1 MTAIQDFFS
10 NMRIEKFESFKL
22 DSDLSIFEINQNT
35 VIFFDLEDNPQINKY
50 IKNQHSELV
59 KKFADVD
66 RNLIY
71 ISNSGYPKDIRGLL
85 KFYLP
90 YLSASDLQQF
100 YFEEHIFSK
109 AVNEMTNEMLELFE
123 EKSSGS
129 VYKCEYQSIL
139 DYIGYKG
146 NIKSG
151 FIFFDHPDYRNY
163 NTQYNASIL
172 ECNDLL
178 LKDSPDTFF
187 ENLIK
192 FFKKEKE
199 RIEEYDCMIDNSPE
213 YYAYQN
219 LDDDTKEKVVEI
231 QRQLRELRDS
241 GQLLLALPI
250 LKDILN
256 SEANKINL
264 NSVSKVLIMSNYR
277 IVLPYFDNLEI
288 QLSHLTKAV
297 YILFYNNPQGINI
310 KELYKYKKE
319 LLVLY
324 SNISYQIDYDKIQ
337 QSIEDLVNPESKAI
351 YTHISRIK
359 AAFYKQ
365 MYYVYAKNYIV
376 AGKNFGDDFKY
387 IPIIKTNVIYD
398 PEFDD

>member
-1 MTAIQDFFS
+1 MANLQDYFA
-10 NMRIEKFESFKL
+10 NLRIEKFDSFKFHNN
-22 DSDLSIFEINQNT
+22 LSSFNIDQNAI
-35 VIFFDLEDNPQINKY
+35 VFFDLENNLQINKY
-50 IKNQHSELV
+50 IKNQYSDLN
-59 KKFADVD
+59 KKFAEGGKNFIYLS
-66 RNLIY
+66 NL
-71 ISNSGYPKDIRGLL
+71 GYPKDIRGLL

-90 YLSASDLQQF
+90 YLSPSDLKKF
-100 YFEEHIFSK
+100 YSEEHIVSK
-109 AVNEMTNEMLELFE
+109 LMNEMTKLFD
-123 EKSSGS
+123 EKLSGS
-129 VYKCEYQSIL
+129 VFKSGYQSIL

-151 FIFFDHPDYRNY
+151 FIFFDNLDFYNYDPNY
-163 NTQYNASIL
+163 NTSIL

-178 LKDSPDTFF
+178 LKDSPDAFF
-187 ENLIK
+187 ENLIL
-192 FFKKEKE
+192 FFKNEKN
-199 RIEEYDCMIDNSPE
+199 RIEEYDCMIGNTQE
-213 YYAYQN
+213 YYAYDN
-219 LDDDTKEKVVEI
+219 LDEDAKEKVLEI
-231 QRQLRELRDS
+231 QSQLRELRDS

-256 SEANKINL
+256 SEANRINL

-319 LLVLY
+319 LLDLY

-376 AGKNFGDDFKY
+376 SGKNFGDDFKY
-387 IPIIKTNVIYD
+387 IPIIRTNVIYD

>member
-1 MTAIQDFFS
+1 MADIQEFFA
-10 NMRIEKFESFKL
+10 NMRIEKFENFKL
-22 DSDLSIFEINQNT
+22 DSNLSNFDVSENT
-35 VIFFDLEDNPQINKY
+35 VVFFDLEDNPQISQY
-50 IKNQHSELV
+50 IENQFSELN
-59 KKFADVD
+59 KKFAEVN

-71 ISNSGYPKDIRGLL
+71 ISNLDYPKDIRDLL

-90 YLSASDLQQF
+90 YLSASDLKKF
-100 YFEEHIFSK
+100 YSEEHILSK
-109 AVNEMTNEMLELFE
+109 MVNEMFELFE
-123 EKSSGS
+123 GKSSGS
-129 VYKCEYQSIL
+129 VFKSEYQSIL

-163 NTQYNASIL
+163 NTHYNTSIL

-178 LKDSPDTFF
+178 LKDSPDAFF
-187 ENLIK
+187 EKLIQ
-192 FFKKEKE
+192 FFKNEND

-219 LDDDTKEKVVEI
+219 LDDDTKEKVLEI
-231 QRQLRELRDS
+231 QSQLRELRDS
-241 GQLLLALPI
+241 GQLLFALPI

-288 QLSHLTKAV
+288 QLSHLTKAI

-310 KELYKYKKE
+310 KELYKYRKE
-319 LLVLY
+319 LLDLY

-337 QSIEDLVNPESKAI
+337 QSIDDLVNPESKAI

-359 AAFYKQ
+359 TAFYKQ

-387 IPIIKTNVIYD
+387 IPIIRTNVIYD
-398 PEFDD
+398 PEFND